1 MRLTRILDILVLLL
15 LATLIVM
22 PRPDATVKA
31 ALPLVPERRERVAE
45 LQAHLIGA
53 PDDVAASIELADLFL
68 DGHRPDW
75 TLATV
80 GHLLPARADDYRL
93 QLRRAVAYAD
103 RFEAAPAFAAA
114 NRSWE
119 LCNGA
124 PVPGVPPCEDAIRSR
139 IALLRDTL
147 ERVKGVDMR
156 HNPALAKDKIFEG
169 LHPVW
174 LMKRA
179 PGATAKTTT
188 PTGKP
193 ATTGTPSSPAPAASS
208 PPK

>member
-15 LATLIVM
+15 LATLVIM

-31 ALPLVPERRERVAE
+31 ALPLVPERRQRVAE

-80 GHLLPARADDYRL
+80 GHLMPAHADDFRL
-93 QLRRAVAYAD
+93 ELRRAVAYAD

-114 NRSWE
+114 NRAWG

-147 ERVKGVDMR
+147 ERVKGIDMR
-156 HNPALAKDKIFEG
+156 NNPALAKDKIFEG

-174 LMKRA
+174 LMKKKTPA
-179 PGATAKTTT
+179 AGAAK
-188 PTGKP
+188 PPAAP
-193 ATTGTPSSPAPAASS
+193 AT

>member
-15 LATLIVM
+15 LATLLVM

-31 ALPLVPERRERVAE
+31 ALPLSPERRERVAE
-45 LQAHLIGA
+45 LQARLLGT
-53 PDDVAASIELADLFL
+53 PDDVTGSLELADLFL

-80 GHLLPARADDYRL
+80 GHLLPAHADDYRL
-93 QLRRAVAYAD
+93 ELRRAVAYAD

-114 NRSWE
+114 SRTWD
-119 LCNGA
+119 LCNGPRA
-124 PVPGVPPCEDAIRSR
+124 PNVPECDEAIRGR

-147 ERVKGVDMR
+147 ERVKGIDMR
-156 HNPALAKDKIFEG
+156 NNPALAKDKIFEG

-174 LMKRA
+174 LMKR
-179 PGATAKTTT
+179 PKAK
-188 PTGKP
+188 
-193 ATTGTPSSPAPAASS
+193 AASAPAPAG
-208 PPK
+208 KK

>member
-15 LATLIVM
+15 LATLLVM

-31 ALPLVPERRERVAE
+31 ALTLSPERRERVAE
-45 LQAHLIGA
+45 LQAHLLGA
-53 PDDVAASIELADLFL
+53 DEDVPASIELADLFL

-80 GHLLPARADDYRL
+80 GHLMPRHGDDYRL

-103 RFEAAPAFAAA
+103 RFDAAPAFEAA
-114 NRSWE
+114 NRAWE

-124 PVPGVPPCEDAIRSR
+124 PVAGVPPCDEAMRGR

-147 ERVKGVDMR
+147 DRIKNLDMR
-156 HNPALAKDKIFEG
+156 SNLALAKDKIFEG

-174 LMKRA
+174 LMKRTPAKDASKAA
-179 PGATAKTTT
+179 PGAA
-188 PTGKP
+188 PKP
-193 ATTGTPSSPAPAASS
+193 AGPA
-208 PPK
+208 KN

>member
-1 MRLTRILDILVLLL
+1 MRLTRILDILILLL
-15 LATLIVM
+15 LATLLVM

-31 ALPLVPERRERVAE
+31 ALALSPERRERVAE
-45 LQAHLIGA
+45 LQAHLLGA
-53 PDDVAASIELADLFL
+53 DDDVAASLELSDLFL

-75 TLATV
+75 ALATV
-80 GHLLPARADDYRL
+80 GHLMPQHADDYRL

-103 RFEAAPAFAAA
+103 RFDAAPAYEAADRA
-114 NRSWE
+114 WG

-124 PVPGVPPCEDAIRSR
+124 PVPGVPPCDEAVRGR

-147 ERVKGVDMR
+147 DRIKGLDMR
-156 HNPALAKDKIFEG
+156 SNLALAKDKIFEG

-179 PGATAKTTT
+179 PAKPGAKAPSPGPPAK
-188 PTGKP
+188 
-193 ATTGTPSSPAPAASS
+193 
-208 PPK
+208 